1 MINAGW
7 VRKLPIVSTSRT
19 MTNHLL
25 TKVSQIRFDYFSLT
39 FILCVVGLDE
49 KEKVVSKIVKVMRS
63 RSPTL
68 RKTETQDV
76 YRTFVD
82 LPESYAPGG
91 VMYMNEQILVHD
103 ETNDNTRQ
111 IQHSNKGNVDTQG
124 INSPKEVQGYF
135 AQTSPALGERKNVR
149 IMNDP
154 NDATSF
160 KTGKSKR
167 KMTAAEKKAAD
178 EMKKRKSIFLNKTR
192 WLPDSAFT
200 TYFGKPAFHAYGKGN
215 VNPTVGGVN
224 YG

>member
-1 MINAGW
+1 
-7 VRKLPIVSTSRT
+7 
-19 MTNHLL
+19 
-25 TKVSQIRFDYFSLT
+25 
-39 FILCVVGLDE
+39 
-49 KEKVVSKIVKVMRS
+49 MRS

-82 LPESYAPGG
+82 LPENYASGG
-91 VMYMNEQILVHD
+91 VIFSNEQILGH
-103 ETNDNTRQ
+103 EEANENPRQ
-111 IQHSNKGNVDTQG
+111 FQHSNKGNVDIQG
-124 INSPKEVQGYF
+124 IVTSPKEAQGYF
-135 AQTSPALGERKNVR
+135 AQTSPTAVGERKNVR

-167 KMTAAEKKAAD
+167 KITAAEKKAAD
-178 EMKKRKSIFLNKTR
+178 DMKRRKSVFLNTTR